1 MAIKKSKKL
10 VEAYELGKET
20 SAELNLINAGKI
32 IKLDANQ
39 YRLKSGESTDKGELA
54 TSGDFFK
61 IDDDGN
67 PYPNKRQWFLKNHR
81 HIKANTYEQII
92 TPVKIWKA
100 DSHLTEEIEWLIHNK
115 LLKLNFIHR
124 RLAYTAL
131 NFPTNFLKKFH
142 HVAET
147 RADFRLG
154 LHALNQHCL
163 VKILIIKI
171 IEHAQRGGRSATVFG
186 RLLKSRIVR

>member
-81 HIKANTYEQII
+81 HIKANTYEQIL

-115 LLKLNFIHR
+115 LLKLNLEDNTKYFNAHLWNSDLSAPKNAILVLYSVKRDAEQKITSIDFNFVSYKHFQEN
-124 RLAYTAL
+124 YT
-131 NFPTNFLKKFH
+131 
-142 HVAET
+142 
-147 RADFRLG
+147 
-154 LHALNQHCL
+154 
-163 VKILIIKI
+163 LI
-171 IEHAQRGGRSATVFG
+171 
-186 RLLKSRIVR
+186 